1 LGQGGDAMEHSIA
14 VLVAAVLTINTN
26 GDIETFAALASL
38 YLILYDMS
46 TFLIK
51 TMSELIHKNK

>member
-1 LGQGGDAMEHSIA
+1 MEHSIA